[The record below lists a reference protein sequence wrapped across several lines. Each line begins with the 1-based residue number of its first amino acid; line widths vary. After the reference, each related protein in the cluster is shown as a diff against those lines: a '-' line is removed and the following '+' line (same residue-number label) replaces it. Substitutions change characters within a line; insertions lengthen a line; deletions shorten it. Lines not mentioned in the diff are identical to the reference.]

1 MLLHLEKE
9 LNKKRLNNVCAQAF
23 DNLKR
28 CKVIRFKG
36 NNASGFFKLF
46 SHRRL
51 MYQERSK
58 WLLGRGS
65 QLDIEALNRYIG
77 VADLARLWKALGRN
91 KALGVPGLRYLV
103 RFIIEKKAEVINRS
117 VESIKEPD
125 TSIKLSNIAEYFT
138 DYDKQLKQIAFDQDQ
153 AKVKE
158 EVA

>member
-1 MLLHLEKE
+1 
-9 LNKKRLNNVCAQAF
+9 
-23 DNLKR
+23 
-28 CKVIRFKG
+28 
-36 NNASGFFKLF
+36 
-46 SHRRL
+46 

-117 VESIKEPD
+117 VESIKAPD